1 MPHARLSAGF
11 QLFLSLPK
19 ANWAL
24 LGLISACV
32 GLCYFQ
38 DPVGLSNEL
47 SCEAGS
53 FSCNHKPHKFLQ
65 PEVLRLSFPA
75 LEPWVAR
82 SVSNANEGPPGL
94 PVTTSPAQSSQPQL
108 PISAPPTS
116 LNECFLFNS
125 LVVRLHTVGFS
136 GSSGYFLFL
145 KLLLSLFWL
154 HQEAKCIYLRLH
166 LGQKSQV

>member
-1 MPHARLSAGF
+1 M
-11 QLFLSLPK
+11 
-19 ANWAL
+19 
-24 LGLISACV
+24 
-32 GLCYFQ
+32 
-38 DPVGLSNEL
+38 GLSCNL
-47 SCEAGS
+47 YCEAGS
-53 FSCNHKPHKFLQ
+53 FLLPPHPPQVFSVRAFETL
-65 PEVLRLSFPA
+65 FPR
-75 LEPWVAR
+75 AR
-82 SVSNANEGPPGL
+82 TLGCVVCLAPQLFL
-94 PVTTSPAQSSQPQL
+94 PVCLHTNVGVPSPPPLPGFQPLSCCASSLLQL